1 MKELSIAMERS
12 EDALRARIEDWLAAE
27 RLELFDL
34 DVVGR
39 GPGRVLRVTVDA
51 AEAGESV
58 DVDRLAEVSGGISR
72 LAADLLD
79 GDYQLEVSSPGLER
93 PLRTPRHYIRSVG
106 REVSMK
112 VAGEE
117 GTRIVSGRITAAD
130 EGSVTVESD
139 GVAATFPY
147 GAVLSARTVFRWEP
161 APKPG
166 KK

>member
-1 MKELSIAMERS
+1 MKDHSIAMERS

-34 DVVGR
+34 DLVGS
-39 GPGRVLRVTVDA
+39 GPGRVLRVTVDG
-51 AEAGESV
+51 AEAGAAV
-58 DVDRLAEVSGGISR
+58 DVDRLAEVSAGLSR
-72 LAADLLD
+72 LAAELLD

-93 PLRTPRHYIRSVG
+93 PLRTSRHYIRSVG

-112 VAGEE
+112 VAEE
-117 GTRIVSGRITAAD
+117 GGTRVVTGRISAAD

-139 GVAATFPY
+139 GGTATFPY
-147 GAVLSARTVFRWEP
+147 GAVVSARTVFRWEP